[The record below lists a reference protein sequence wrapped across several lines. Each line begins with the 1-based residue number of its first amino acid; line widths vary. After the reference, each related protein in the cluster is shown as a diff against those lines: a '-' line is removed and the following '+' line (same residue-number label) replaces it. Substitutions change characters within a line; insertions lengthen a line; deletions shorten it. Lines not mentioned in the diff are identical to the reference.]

1 MSMRNYA
8 CVEYGIVLNGLVD
21 YGLLEE
27 LAEDETVEYQ
37 FSFTGETFPLNDNG
51 YPEWGG
57 GEFFDN
63 ETVYYLPS
71 KTPGLFETA
80 YPDMKAMV
88 SDVLSRY
95 GEAREAD
102 GRLPRLTSE
111 QVRKRLRAIQGTYY
125 G

>member
-8 CVEYGIVLNGLVD
+8 CVDYGIVLNGLVNAD
-21 YGLLEE
+21 ALEE
-27 LAEDETVEYQ
+27 LAEDETVEHQ
-37 FSFTGETFPLNDNG
+37 FSFTGEAFPLRDDGSLDWGNG
-51 YPEWGG
+51 DA
-57 GEFFDN
+57 FDD
-63 ETVYYLPS
+63 ESVYYLSSRWP
-71 KTPGLFETA
+71 KLFEAA

-88 SDVLSRY
+88 SDMLSRY
-95 GEAREAD
+95 REAWEVD